1 MLGISSVRRVGDK
14 VSVILAK
21 GPTEHISSVKSF
33 SFEFLVFAFNYFV
46 FRHVCSL
53 GGLFSHPC
61 LGQLA
66 TVVMSAIHFRHRVI
80 LARHCIPS
88 PAHESRL
95 APGCAHRVLHTLVQ
109 SSKERDLEQCLHILA
124 EGEQIVS
131 SDADFRKSP
140 PVPICKLPNQIT
152 SVLSIALLCAIFEWS
167 LCGHYIAIITN

>member
-1 MLGISSVRRVGDK
+1 M
-14 VSVILAK
+14 ILAK

-33 SFEFLVFAFNYFV
+33 SFEFLVFAFDYFV

-80 LARHCIPS
+80 FARHCIPS

-95 APGCAHRVLHTLVQ
+95 APGCAHRVLLHMSSLRRNGTLNSVY
-109 SSKERDLEQCLHILA
+109 
-124 EGEQIVS
+124 
-131 SDADFRKSP
+131 
-140 PVPICKLPNQIT
+140 T
-152 SVLSIALLCAIFEWS
+152 SLLRAS
-167 LCGHYIAIITN
+167 R

>member
-1 MLGISSVRRVGDK
+1 MLGISSVSLSIPPPISFYIHFSIFRVRRVGDK

-33 SFEFLVFAFNYFV
+33 SFVFAFDYCV

-80 LARHCIPS
+80 FARHCIPS

-95 APGCAHRVLHTLVQ
+95 APWCAHRVLHKCTCLVFEGTGPWTVFTHPCWGRADSQ
-109 SSKERDLEQCLHILA
+109 QWCWFSK
-124 EGEQIVS
+124 
-131 SDADFRKSP
+131 
-140 PVPICKLPNQIT
+140 IT
-152 SVLSIALLCAIFEWS
+152 SRPHL
-167 LCGHYIAIITN
+167 

>member
-1 MLGISSVRRVGDK
+1 M

-33 SFEFLVFAFNYFV
+33 EFLVFAFDYFV

-80 LARHCIPS
+80 FARHCIPS

-95 APGCAHRVLHTLVQ
+95 APWCAHRVLHNAHV
-109 SSKERDLEQCLHILA
+109 
-124 EGEQIVS
+124 
-131 SDADFRKSP
+131 
-140 PVPICKLPNQIT
+140 
-152 SVLSIALLCAIFEWS
+152 
-167 LCGHYIAIITN
+167 